1 MRGADDRRL
10 TDRPWVTGNPK
21 SMALWVL
28 LCGFLVSLPAHA
40 WSPMVDRDRVQSERF
55 QRWVAKQK
63 GPVER
68 DSYLTTAGVFQAASG
83 LNRARSGVV
92 QPMLIGHSVER
103 RPIWAFRVRRPD
115 EEVHTKILVFAGIHA
130 LEGSQPRPR
139 RGIECAGARAA
150 PGCRGRGVAAESGRP
165 RAG

>member
-1 MRGADDRRL
+1 
-10 TDRPWVTGNPK
+10 
-21 SMALWVL
+21 MALWVL

-68 DSYLTTAGVFQAASG
+68 DGYLTTAGVFQAASA

-103 RPIWAFRVRRPD
+103 RPIWAFRVRRPGD
-115 EEVHTKILVFAGIHA
+115 EVHTKVLVFAGIHA
-130 LEGSQPRPR
+130 LEWISTQTASHALNALALALVG
-139 RGIECAGARAA
+139 
-150 PGCRGRGVAAESGRP
+150 
-165 RAG
+165 